1 MFSFVFALI
10 FIDFQDAARFCLAS
24 LGGLHITLIAPTEHR
39 APCMSV
45 YFM

>member
-24 LGGLHITLIAPTEHR
+24 LGGLHITLIAPTEHH